1 MKLKKLIIG
10 TVLGLSLNLGLSNHI
25 IAKEVELDKVIAI
38 VNSGVILESEVNSII
53 NRVKSRA
60 KAESQTL
67 PSDKALYNQAI
78 DRLINQS
85 LLMQM
90 AERMG
95 LKISD
100 GQLDQTLMT
109 MAKEQN
115 GTVADLRKTI
125 EESGDNYQAYREEI
139 RTEMTTQQVLRGNV
153 DRRIYVG
160 LQEID
165 NLLKIMEQQ
174 QGTSEEYNLGH
185 ILVDIP
191 ADATAE
197 DIASSKER
205 ADKVIKM
212 LNEGKEF
219 KRIAIASSGGP
230 KALEGG
236 QMGWM
241 NINEMPTLFAE
252 AAKGKKQGQIIGPL
266 RSGAGFHIVKIQEIR
281 GRQVVETVEVRSRHI
296 LIKPSI
302 IVSEE
307 KARSMLAGF
316 AKDLRDGNAN
326 FAELA
331 KEHSEDP
338 GSALKGGEYD
348 WTDPTTYV
356 PAFKNTLLA
365 LKKDELSEPFRTQF
379 GWHIVQLLEKR
390 VADKTD
396 LAKRNRAHQM
406 LYNKKYKEE
415 SFAWQ
420 REIREQAYV
429 ELVVDEN

>member
-1 MKLKKLIIG
+1 MKLKTLLVSTVFGIG
-10 TVLGLSLNLGLSNHI
+10 LNLGLNSNL

-38 VNSGVILESEVNSII
+38 VNSGVILESEVNTII
-53 NRVKSRA
+53 NRVKNRA
-60 KAESQTL
+60 KTESQTL

-90 AERMG
+90 ADRMG

-100 GQLDQTLMT
+100 GQLDQTLMR

-115 GTVADLRKTI
+115 GTISDLRKTI
-125 EESGDNYQAYREEI
+125 EDSGDNYQAYREEI

-165 NLLKIMEQQ
+165 NLLKIMDKQ
-174 QGTSEEYNLGH
+174 QGSSEEYNLGH
-185 ILVDIP
+185 ILIDIP
-191 ADATAE
+191 TDATAQ
-197 DIASSKER
+197 DIENSKKR
-205 ADKVIKM
+205 AEKVISM
-212 LNEGKEF
+212 LNKGDEF
-219 KRIAIASSGGP
+219 KRIAIASSGGSR
-230 KALEGG
+230 ALEGG

-252 AAKGKKQGQIIGPL
+252 AVKGKKTNQIIGPL

-281 GRQVVETVEVRSRHI
+281 GLQVVEALEVRSRHI

-316 AKDLRDGNAN
+316 VKDLKAGTAD

-331 KEHSEDP
+331 KEHSEDG

-356 PAFKNTLLA
+356 PAFRDNLLA
-365 LKKDELSEPFRTQF
+365 LKKDELSDPFRSQF

-390 VADKTD
+390 VADKTE
-396 LAKRNRAHQM
+396 LAKRNRAHKM

-429 ELVVDEN
+429 ELIVEAN